1 MPTLFDNIRDRF
13 TKSLRAG
20 VTANTADIAASSW
33 SVDVMTGLNS
43 DYTSIARPYSQISV
57 VQAAVQ
63 AMRRNASKT
72 IMQVGYWD
80 EDGGFIP
87 VDHPLQHLWQ
97 RPRTGETDAT
107 LLEHIYSCLCN
118 DGNAYIQCIT
128 NTAGSA
134 ITELMPIPA
143 PWVQRPIMGESI
155 NEVLEWPVIGNDYG
169 RSYSYQVPAELML
182 AYRTGKSTYAQS
194 RGVSV
199 LDSVVAEMALV
210 KIIGQYETTVLSRS
224 GVPSLIVSLKTQ
236 GNLADDQLAQI
247 QSDLAR
253 AVSGKAVGRPFVGTS
268 EMDIKSPGFSPRDLS
283 VSEMADLA
291 TARICGVLG
300 WAPMSIKQPDTGKT
314 YSNLV
319 EANKASWRDAVIPFL
334 DMVAGELTKLVQTMP
349 IACYGM
355 TSQPNPELLVRFDT
369 AQIEELA
376 VDRKA
381 LMDIAVAGVNA
392 GIFTVDEARATLGL
406 GELEEVPAVEAEE
419 PEEPGETESETPE
432 TEMEAE

>member
-1 MPTLFDNIRDRF
+1 MATIFTNIRDRF
-13 TKSLRAG
+13 TKSLRSG
-20 VTANTADIAASSW
+20 VAANTADIAASSW
-33 SVDVMTGLNS
+33 SVDMMTGLSN
-43 DYTSIARPYSQISV
+43 DYMSLARPYTQVSV
-57 VQAAVQ
+57 VQASIQ
-63 AMRRNASKT
+63 AMRRNASKA
-72 IMQVGYWD
+72 IMQVGKWD

-87 VDHPLQHLWQ
+87 VDHPLQSLWQ
-97 RPRTGETDAT
+97 RPSPGETDT
-107 LLEHIYSCLCN
+107 TVLEYLYASLC
-118 DGNAYIQCIT
+118 DSGNAYIQVIT

-134 ITELMPIPA
+134 VTELMPVPA
-143 PWVQRPIMGESI
+143 AWILRPVMGESI
-155 NEVLEWPVIGNDYG
+155 NEVIEYPVMGSDWG
-169 RSYSYQVPAELML
+169 RSYNYVVPAEFML
-182 AYRTGKSTYAQS
+182 AFRQGRSSYAQS

-224 GVPSLIVSLKTQ
+224 GVPSLIVSLKTL
-236 GNLADDQLAQI
+236 GNLADDQLTQI

-268 EMDIKSPGFSPRDLS
+268 EMDIKSPGFSPKDLS

-334 DMVAGELTKLVQTMP
+334 DLVAGELTRLVQTLP
-349 IACYGM
+349 ITCNGV
-355 TSQPNPELLVRFDT
+355 TSQPDPELCVRFDT
-369 AQIEELA
+369 SQIEELS

-381 LMDIAVAGVNA
+381 LMDIATAGVAA
-392 GIFTVDEARATLGL
+392 GIFTVNEARATLGL
-406 GELEEVPAVEAEE
+406 GELKEVPAVEAAE
-419 PEEPGETESETPE
+419 PKEPADSM
-432 TEMEAE
+432 EMEAE

>member
-1 MPTLFDNIRDRF
+1 MATLFANIRDRF

-20 VTANTADIAASSW
+20 VAANTADIAASSW
-33 SVDVMTGLNS
+33 SVDMMTGLSN
-43 DYTSIARPYSQISV
+43 DYMSLARPYTQVSV
-57 VQAAVQ
+57 VQASIQ
-63 AMRRNASKT
+63 AMRRNASKA
-72 IMQVGYWD
+72 IMQVGKWD

-87 VDHPLQHLWQ
+87 CDHPLQSLWQ
-97 RPRTGETDAT
+97 RPSPGETDAT
-107 LLEHIYSCLCN
+107 VLEYLYASLC
-118 DGNAYIQCIT
+118 DSGNAYIQVIA

-134 ITELMPIPA
+134 VTELMPVPSAWIL
-143 PWVQRPIMGESI
+143 RPVMGESI
-155 NEVLEWPVIGNDYG
+155 NEVIEYPVMGSDWG
-169 RSYSYQVPAELML
+169 RSYNYVVPAEFML
-182 AYRTGKSTYAQS
+182 AFRQGRSSYAQS

-224 GVPSLIVSLKTQ
+224 GVPSLIVSLKTL
-236 GNLADDQLAQI
+236 GNLADDQLTQI

-268 EMDIKSPGFSPRDLS
+268 EMDIKSPGFSPKDLS

-334 DMVAGELTKLVQTMP
+334 DLVASELTRLVQTLP
-349 IACYGM
+349 ITCNGV
-355 TSQPNPELLVRFDT
+355 TSQPDPELCVRFDT
-369 AQIEELA
+369 SQIEELS

-381 LMDIAVAGVNA
+381 LMDIATAGVAA
-392 GIFTVDEARATLGL
+392 GIFTVNEARATLGL
-406 GELEEVPAVEAEE
+406 GEMEEVPVVEAAE
-419 PEEPGETESETPE
+419 PKEPADSM
-432 TEMEAE
+432 EMEAE

>member
-1 MPTLFDNIRDRF
+1 MATLFTNIRERF

-20 VTANTADIAASSW
+20 VAANTVDIAASSW
-33 SVDVMTGLNS
+33 SVDMMTGLSN
-43 DYTSIARPYSQISV
+43 DYMSLARPYTQVSV
-57 VQAAVQ
+57 VQASIQ
-63 AMRRNASKT
+63 AMRRNASKA
-72 IMQVGYWD
+72 IMQVGKWD

-87 VDHPLQHLWQ
+87 VDHPLQYLWQ
-97 RPRTGETDAT
+97 RPSPGETDVT
-107 LLEHIYSCLCN
+107 ILEHLYASLC
-118 DGNAYIQCIT
+118 DSGNAYIQVIT
-128 NTAGSA
+128 NVTGSA
-134 ITELMPIPA
+134 VTELMPIPT
-143 PWVQRPIMGESI
+143 PWIMRPIMGESI
-155 NEVLEWPVIGNDYG
+155 NEVIEYPVMGSDWG
-169 RSYSYQVPAELML
+169 RSYNYVVPAELMMAFRQGRSSL
-182 AYRTGKSTYAQS
+182 AQS

-224 GVPSLIVSLKTQ
+224 GVPSLIVSLKTL
-236 GNLADDQLAQI
+236 GNLADDQLTQI

-268 EMDIKSPGFSPRDLS
+268 EMDIKSPGFSPKDLS

-334 DMVAGELTKLVQTMP
+334 DLVAGELTRLVQTLP
-349 IACYGM
+349 ITCNGV
-355 TSQPNPELLVRFDT
+355 TSQPDPELCVRFDT
-369 AQIEELA
+369 SQIEELS

-381 LMDIAVAGVNA
+381 LMDIAAAGVGA
-392 GIFTVDEARATLGL
+392 GIFTINEARATLGL
-406 GELEEVPAVEAEE
+406 GELEETPVVEAAELEE
-419 PEEPGETESETPE
+419 PADSM
-432 TEMEAE
+432 EMEAE